1 MLKLGKLLQAD
12 FKAMRKKPWNYFFK
26 WIAPDKQGTRNLQ
39 WCVIADLAAVN
50 SYFDFFSKE
59 CHQKDLE
66 LEEAEIEMELLQKEK
81 TMQELSAEFNDLHQ
95 LPFLTDS
102 ARPDNRL
109 QQIKEEI
116 KSLEK
121 AKLKEEVVARRQ
133 KKLLNRHARQKFL
146 EEADLREAEL
156 LQELDRERI
165 AEVEKEIERQRLLEL
180 ERAKTRELRHS
191 LDLEKEKQTQREL
204 QRELEQV
211 ESGVR
216 PSRREFSSTHSGRPR
231 DRYRERENGRAG
243 NEGSRTSTGMTPPE
257 TATSSS
263 MVTMPTVVLSG
274 TRQFSGQL
282 PTILQSRDRSD
293 DCGSSYEENFDGS
306 RDSGDTGS
314 IGDADLVSALEGP
327 SMNFGSSQR
336 HTSRGSKSRQI
347 VERRERDG
355 RRESKWERKH

>member
-1 MLKLGKLLQAD
+1 
-12 FKAMRKKPWNYFFK
+12 
-26 WIAPDKQGTRNLQ
+26 
-39 WCVIADLAAVN
+39 
-50 SYFDFFSKE
+50 
-59 CHQKDLE
+59 
-66 LEEAEIEMELLQKEK
+66 MELLQKEK
-81 TMQELSAEFNDLHQ
+81 TMQELSAEFKDLHQ

-102 ARPDNRL
+102 ARQDNRL

-133 KKLLNRHARQKFL
+133 RKLLDRHARQKFL
-146 EEADLREAEL
+146 EEAALREAEL
-156 LQELDRERI
+156 LQELDRERM
-165 AEVEKEIERQRLLEL
+165 AEVEKEIERQHMLEL
-180 ERAKTRELRHS
+180 ERTKTKELRHS
-191 LDLEKEKQTQREL
+191 LDLEKEKQAQREL

-216 PSRREFSSTHSGRPR
+216 SRRDFSSTNSGRPR
-231 DRYRERENGRAG
+231 ERYREREMGRAG
-243 NEGSRTSTGMTPPE
+243 NEGTRTSTGMTQPE

-274 TRQFSGQL
+274 ARQFSGQH
-282 PTILQSRDRSD
+282 PTILQSRDRD
-293 DCGSSYEENFDGS
+293 ECGSSYEENFDGS
-306 RDSGDTGS
+306 KDSGDTGS

-336 HTSRGSKSRQI
+336 HGPRGSKPRQI